1 MSYPAG
7 NLLNSGGKQPN
18 GFQKPLKVTWF
29 ISCLLLQAFLA
40 SKELYKALSA
50 HRPA

>member
-1 MSYPAG
+1 MSYTAG
-7 NLLNSGGKQPN
+7 NLLNSGGKQPS

-29 ISCLLLQAFLA
+29 ISCLLLQAFLT

-50 HRPA
+50 HRSA